1 MSRGDELQSVL
12 DRVPMVQTLGMQCEI
27 MGDEMTAVL
36 PFRDNLIGNVTIRA
50 LHGGAIA
57 TFLEL
62 TAMAQLYLATD
73 LERPPRTINLTVDY
87 LRQGKAED
95 LYARATITK
104 LGRRMASVRAEAW
117 QSERSKPVS
126 AVMDQTLK
134 KAASALTLSTKI
146 LPMVQTR
153 IDGMKHSTVS
163 IAERCRQKRQLH

>member
-1 MSRGDELQSVL
+1 MSRGAELEAL
-12 DRVPMVQTLGMQCEI
+12 LARVPMVETLGMRCEI
-27 MGDEMTAVL
+27 MGDEMTAIL
-36 PFRDNLIGNVTIRA
+36 PFADNLIGNSTIQA

-95 LYARATITK
+95 LFARATITK

-126 AVMDQTLK
+126 AVL
-134 KAASALTLSTKI
+134 AHFLVA
-146 LPMVQTR
+146 
-153 IDGMKHSTVS
+153 
-163 IAERCRQKRQLH
+163 